1 MTSVE
6 VGLYLG
12 AVKKL
17 KVRRI
22 RKAVANLREEN
33 VNSVLR
39 YKERVPAQA
48 DALVGHPCSL
58 HVAFEGLNFLGRNR
72 QFRNKDRCHRKI
84 VKFQDQQ
91 LWWRNSPS
99 LPPWDPVPHL
109 APARMHQ
116 GCQDLRML
124 SPSLGMCVSLST
136 RKSSTNPFGEEN
148 FAQKN
153 VSV

>member
-6 VGLYLG
+6 VGLYLR

-22 RKAVANLREEN
+22 RKAVTNLREEN

-84 VKFQDQQ
+84 VRFQDQQ
-91 LWWRNSPS
+91 LWWKNSPS
-99 LPPWDPVPHL
+99 LPPC
-109 APARMHQ
+109 AP
-116 GCQDLRML
+116 
-124 SPSLGMCVSLST
+124 
-136 RKSSTNPFGEEN
+136 SSTSQDAPRVPGSQNALSIFGN
-148 FAQKN
+148 VCFIVNQK
-153 VSV
+153 VFH